1 MINLKFPLQLVNKRW
16 DALTQ
21 KVNDRQQKLER
32 QLLQMGQFEQA
43 LQQLLDWV
51 AKSDRMLDDIQP
63 NPGDL
68 KGIEI
73 DLAKHKVIA
82 NDINA
87 HQSSI
92 DTLKDAGKR
101 LMQANLDAPEQAQ
114 EKLRTLGDKYVA
126 LQRKL
131 ADKLTQLEALKREAE
146 SISGNVFDWLQWL
159 SDVEKQ
165 VGSSKPVGGL
175 PETAKSQLDQFLQLY
190 EDMETKRP
198 EIEVLIQ
205 NGQEYVAKSPENA
218 SSTLGQQMKQLRQR
232 WDNLQTRASDKKTKL
247 ELALRDAEAF
257 AQLHGDCIEWLTN
270 AERILAQL
278 QPPSRLLQPLTVQM
292 EEHGVIKI
300 FQLFF

>member
-1 MINLKFPLQLVNKRW
+1 MNKRW

-51 AKSDRMLDDIQP
+51 AKSDRMLDEIQP
-63 NPGDL
+63 VAGDL
-68 KGIEI
+68 RGIEI
-73 DLAKHKVIA
+73 ELAKHKVIA

-87 HQSSI
+87 HQSSV

-101 LMQANLDAPEQAQ
+101 LMQANIDAPEQAQ
-114 EKLRTLGDKYVA
+114 EKLRTLGDKYAA

-131 ADKLTQLEALKREAE
+131 AEKLAQLQALKREAE
-146 SISGNVFDWLQWL
+146 SISGNVYDWLQWL
-159 SDVEKQ
+159 TEMEKH

-175 PETAKSQLDQFLQLY
+175 PETAKSQLDQFMQLLD
-190 EDMETKRP
+190 DMESKRP

-205 NGQEYVAKSPENA
+205 NGEDYVRKSPENA
-218 SSTLGQQMKQLRQR
+218 NSTLGQQMKQLRQR
-232 WDNLQTRASDKKTKL
+232 WENLQTRSNDKKTKL

-257 AQLHGDCIEWLTN
+257 AQLHTDCIEWLTN
-270 AERILAQL
+270 SERILAQL
-278 QPPSRLLQPLTVQM
+278 EPPSRLLQPLTVQM
-292 EEHGVIKI
+292 EEHRVNSGGQLSGLDVYNLSSVI
-300 FQLFF
+300 